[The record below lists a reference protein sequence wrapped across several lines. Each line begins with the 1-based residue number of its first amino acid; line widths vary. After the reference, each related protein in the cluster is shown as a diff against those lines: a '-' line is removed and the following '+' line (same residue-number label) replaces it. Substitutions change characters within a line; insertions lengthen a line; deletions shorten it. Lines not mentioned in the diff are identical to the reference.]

1 MSRKIGNMRSAT
13 RPFLSR
19 ATLFFYGPY
28 SLLHLKSIIVMQLL
42 LIRGNMKKIIDT
54 ENAPAAIGP
63 YSQAVQA
70 GSLVFVSGQ
79 IPINPKTG
87 ELVSGGIATQTR
99 QALLNVKAIV
109 EAAHS
114 SIDHILKCTVLLS
127 DMQDFAE
134 MNRIPGVL
142 PVQAS
147 RTGNI
152 QRQGPPQKRSC

>member
-1 MSRKIGNMRSAT
+1 
-13 RPFLSR
+13 
-19 ATLFFYGPY
+19 
-28 SLLHLKSIIVMQLL
+28 
-42 LIRGNMKKIIDT
+42 MKKIIDT